1 MINQEVPTDLIAV
14 LCITMQDRHPQ
25 KSHTQRLV
33 SQRLNWIF
41 KLHYYLLTRKHN
53 KLLWG
58 PAINSYISARVGHY
72 FLPWLTLSGLLLA
85 ACSTSDSEHPSGTV
99 VDDTAMADEVS
110 GDNWLAFGR
119 TYSEQ
124 RFSPLGQINS
134 ATIQNLGVDWFMDL
148 PNDRGLVSTPLVVD
162 GILYFVGS
170 MNRVRAVNAATGEL
184 IWGYDPRVVENA
196 GNDLRA
202 GWEHNR
208 GIGIWKDKVY
218 IATWDGRL
226 NAIDRATGEEIWSV
240 RTFDKSL
247 PLYITGAPKI
257 FKGKVLIGNGGTE
270 NGPARGYV
278 TAYDAETGEQVWRF
292 FIVPGNPADG
302 FENDAMEMAAET
314 WTGEWWKFGGG
325 GNAWHG
331 FTYDAE
337 LDTLYIGTGNGAPWN
352 QKIRSP
358 GGGDNLFLCSI
369 VALDPDTGEYRW
381 HYQTTPGETWDYT
394 SNMDIVLA
402 DLEIE
407 GRTVKALM
415 HAPKNGFFYVIDRES
430 GELISAETFSDINWA
445 THVDMETGR
454 PVEVPGARYE
464 DGYERISPTP
474 AGAHSWHAMSYNPQT
489 GLAYIPAVHASAIYN
504 DEGVDTDSWQSSEF
518 EGDTLGVGWGWAE
531 DGDRVSSTLQARDPV
546 QNTVV
551 WEIPQTGLAN
561 AGTMTTAGNLVFQGR
576 VDGILAAYDATTGE
590 VVWTYDAGLGISAPP
605 VTYAING
612 KQYVAILVGWGGS
625 VAALGPPGTVAH
637 GWAYGAQ
644 TRRLIAFSLDGETTV
659 PPQSPAG
666 AAQPVLMPQFELGE
680 ELADQGSGE
689 YAGRCIVCHGFDARS
704 PGMAPDLRASP
715 IIGSANAF
723 ADVVRNG
730 SRMENGMPVY
740 RHLTDDQLLKIR
752 HYVRQQAE
760 FALDP

>member
-1 MINQEVPTDLIAV
+1 MKYRD
-14 LCITMQDRHPQ
+14 
-25 KSHTQRLV
+25 
-33 SQRLNWIF
+33 
-41 KLHYYLLTRKHN
+41 
-53 KLLWG
+53 
-58 PAINSYISARVGHY
+58 SARVTQV
-72 FLPWLTLSGLLLA
+72 FLAWLSLSGLLLV
-85 ACSTSDSEHPSGTV
+85 ACSKTEPGPAPTTGTV
-99 VDDTAMADEVS
+99 VDDAAMTDESS

-124 RFSPLGQINS
+124 RFSPLDQINDS
-134 ATIQNLGVDWFMDL
+134 TVSWLGVDWYMDL
-148 PNDRGLVSTPLVVD
+148 PNERGLVSTPLVVD
-162 GILYFVGS
+162 GVLYFVGS
-170 MNRVRAVNAATGEL
+170 MNRVRAVDAESGEL
-184 IWGYDPRVVENA
+184 IWGYDPKVVENS

-226 NAIDRATGEEIWSV
+226 NAIDRATGEEVWSV

-278 TAYDAETGEQVWRF
+278 TAYDAETGEQAWRF
-292 FIVPGNPADG
+292 HIVPGNPADG
-302 FENDAMEMAAET
+302 FENDAMRMAADT

-358 GGGDNLFLCSI
+358 DGGDNLFLCSI

-381 HYQTTPGETWDYT
+381 HYQTTSGETWDYN

-402 DLEIE
+402 DLDID

-430 GELISAETFSDINWA
+430 GELISAETYSDINWA
-445 THVDMETGR
+445 THVDLETGR

-464 DGYERISPTP
+464 DGSERISPSP
-474 AGAHSWHAMSYNPQT
+474 AGAHSWHAMSFNPQT
-489 GLAYIPAVHASAIYN
+489 GLAYIPTLHLSALYS
-504 DEGVDTDSWQSSEF
+504 DLGVDKASWQSSVF
-518 EGDTLGVGWGWAE
+518 EGDTTGVGWGWDE
-531 DGDRVSSTLQARDPV
+531 ERQPSSTLQARDPV
-546 QNTVV
+546 KNEVV
-551 WEIPQTGLAN
+551 WEIPQTGVAN
-561 AGTMTTAGNLVFQGR
+561 AGTMTTAGNLVLQGR
-576 VDGILAAYDATTGE
+576 VDGVLVAYNATTGD
-590 VVWTYDAGLGISAPP
+590 VVWTFDAGLGISAPP

-612 KQYVAILVGWGGS
+612 KQYVAILVGWGGG
-625 VAALGPPGTVAH
+625 VAGLGPSVSIAN

-644 TRRLIAFSLDGETTV
+644 ERRLIAFSLDGNATV
-659 PPQSPAG
+659 PPQPPAG
-666 AAQPVLMPQFELGE
+666 AAQPIPMPQFELDEG
-680 ELADQGSGE
+680 LASQGYGE
-689 YAGRCIVCHGFDARS
+689 YAMRCTVCHGMDARS

-715 IIGSANAF
+715 VLASAEAF
-723 ADVVRNG
+723 ADVVRDG
-730 SRMENGMPVY
+730 SRLENGMPVY
-740 RHLTDDQLLKIR
+740 RHLSDEQLLKIR

-760 FALDP
+760 SALDP